1 MELRVQ
7 NPTDKHI
14 QELLESL
21 KHPMANNAPILAV
34 NQRKM
39 MQAQKGGFPHEM
51 YHATLKPVVVVNIE
65 QEQALA
71 LQGYTNNYT
80 YHDYPTMLFRRNMST
95 VTINGETRYKFA
107 DSDAGECVEMIT
119 AQSAEDEKRI
129 LALKVPPGCSE
140 WEDSPLDLAPL
151 PEESAEDPQVTI
163 ARLQGELD
171 GLKNAVAASPK
182 KPAKE

>member
-1 MELRVQ
+1 MELHVH

-71 LQGYTNNYT
+71 LQGYTSTYT
-80 YHDYPTMLFRRNMST
+80 KHEYPTMLYRRNMST
-95 VTINGETRYKFA
+95 VVINGETVYKFEN
-107 DSDAGECVEMIT
+107 SDAGTCVEMIT
-119 AQSAEDEKRI
+119 ANSAEHEKQL
-129 LALKVPPGCSE
+129 LALKVPPGCSA

-151 PEESAEDPQVTI
+151 PEESQEDPAVTI

-171 GLKNAVAASPK
+171 GLKNAVASK